1 MTRYYQRI
9 LLFLCTIPAYMQLQ
23 AQTTNIYT
31 SSTTW
36 TVPAGVHSISIKV
49 YGGGGGLG
57 GQDCGAG
64 CSNAAAGNAGY
75 VVASYNVSQGNT
87 IGIYPGGRGTDGSN
101 SVTNTGG
108 GAGGVSPYNTAYN
121 GGRGGNTGASGS
133 SGGGGGGGAASIVT
147 INSVIKIVAGGAGG
161 GGGMANV
168 ANSGQPGSNS
178 YSANGTSNTGGNGTT
193 PSGDGGGGGGG
204 GGGQYGSV
212 GGSVYPTAS
221 ESAGYGGYIGG
232 NSISGAV
239 TTTSN
244 TNITWTS
251 GGRIEITFISTLP
264 VTWLGF
270 TVAQQTDGSST
281 LYWRTATES
290 DTKEFTIQS
299 SSNGRD
305 WTDIG
310 TVAAAGNSSN
320 LISYQ
325 FRDANTVQS
334 VTYYRIRLTN
344 LDGTTSYSDILNNNH
359 AVNGIIRLSP
369 NPVSGGVAVL
379 SLQHASTV
387 VLYNSTGVKLME
399 KYFPAGNS
407 LLQTA
412 AYPKGTYF
420 LKTKE
425 AHLAF
430 VIQ

>member
-1 MTRYYQRI
+1 MTHYLQKVLLLLGI
-9 LLFLCTIPAYMQLQ
+9 LPIATELT

-31 SSTTW
+31 TATTW
-36 TVPAGVHSISIKV
+36 NVPAGVHSISIKV

-75 VVASYNVSQGNT
+75 VVADFAVSAGNT
-87 IGIYPGGRGTDGSN
+87 IGIYPGGTGTNGSN

-108 GAGGVSPYNTAYN
+108 GAGGVSPYSTAYN
-121 GGRGGNTGASGS
+121 GGKGGNAGASGS
-133 SGGGGGGGAASIVT
+133 SGGGGGGGAASVVT

-168 ANSGQPGSNS
+168 ANSGQPGTNT
-178 YSANGTSNTGGNGTT
+178 YVANGTSNTGGNGTT

-204 GGGQYGSV
+204 GGGQYGST
-212 GGSVYPTAS
+212 GGSVYATS
-221 ESAGYGGYIGG
+221 GESAGYGGNIGG
-232 NSISGAV
+232 NLVSGA
-239 TTTSN
+239 TAITSN
-244 TNITWTS
+244 TNISWTNA
-251 GGRIEITFISTLP
+251 GRIEITYLVSLP
-264 VTWLGF
+264 VTWLDF
-270 TVAQQTDGSST
+270 TLARQTDGSA
-281 LYWRTATES
+281 LLRWRTATES
-290 DTKEFTIQS
+290 DTKDFTLQR
-299 SSNGRD
+299 SSNARE

-310 TVAAAGNSSN
+310 TVTAAGNSSS
-320 LISYQ
+320 ISNYS
-325 FRDANTVQS
+325 FRDQYSVQNK
-334 VTYYRIRLTN
+334 VYYRIRLTN
-344 LDGTTSYSDILNNNH
+344 LDGTTSYSDIIADNSQ
-359 AVNGIIRLSP
+359 ASSFIQLSP
-369 NPVSGGVAVL
+369 NPVSGGTAVL

-420 LKTKE
+420 LKTNE
-425 AHLAF
+425 GHLAF